1 MRASAKYLWD
11 TWLYNSESRSKE
23 EAIVHWVGGEQPFR
37 WNWGELVRA
46 AVNYAEAIRSH
57 GVRPGEIC
65 ALIIRHHKDFYPI
78 YMGISLMGGIPSILA
93 YPNPRQHPDK
103 FRQGLEGMS
112 RHSGLDWIFSERS
125 LEDTIKPLVQ
135 SETSTIRGIL
145 FPLEWKPEIRGKGTL
160 PESLSHSRRG
170 TSPDD
175 PCLLQHSS
183 GTTGLQKAVVL
194 SHRAVMEHVRLYGE
208 SIQVNGEDK
217 IASWLPLYH
226 DMGLIAAF
234 LLPLAWGIP
243 LIQLDPFEW
252 VQAPVLLLEAISR
265 EKGTLAWLPN
275 FAYNFMADRIREE
288 DLEGLRFDSVRML
301 VNCSEPV
308 RHESHQKFL
317 RRFSPLGL
325 SPDTLG
331 ASYAMAETVFAATQT
346 EPGTSA
352 KMVPVSRSGLA
363 QGHFQPVHG
372 DPGSPTKYCVSSG
385 APISGCDLKV
395 VDEKGGELPDG
406 EIGEIVIGSVSL
418 FDGYRNQP
426 EKTEE
431 VLKDGW
437 YYSGDYGARHEGE
450 YYILGRKKDII
461 IVAGNNISPEDVE
474 DAVNEVPGILPGRV
488 VAFDRENEE
497 TGTEQVCVV
506 AETEETGEA
515 GLKALRREIVKAGMR
530 IDVTVAEVYLVPP
543 RWLFKSSSGKLSRK
557 TNKQRV
563 LDTFSSR
570 GQGEDAPFS
579 RQVEQDAGK

>member
-1 MRASAKYLWD
+1 MLTSAKYLWD
-11 TWLYNSESRSKE
+11 MWQHHGETHPDT
-23 EAIVHWVGGEQPFR
+23 EAIVHWVGGEEPFR
-37 WNWGELVRA
+37 WTWGELMRA
-46 AVNYAEAIRSH
+46 AVHYAETIRNQ

-65 ALIIRHHKDFYPI
+65 ALIIRHHKDLYPV

-125 LEDTIKPLVQ
+125 MEETIKPLVQ

-145 FPLEWKPEIRGKGTL
+145 FPLEWKTAGPDRK
-160 PESLSHSRRG
+160 PWSESLSLPGRN
-170 TSPDD
+170 TTPDD

-194 SHRAVMEHVRLYGE
+194 SHRAVLEHIRLYGE
-208 SIQVNGEDK
+208 SIRISSGDK

-226 DMGLIAAF
+226 DMGLIAAY

-265 EKGTLAWLPN
+265 ENATLAWLPN
-275 FAYNFMADRIREE
+275 FSYNFMADRIREE
-288 DLEGLRFDSVRML
+288 DLKGLRFDSVRML
-301 VNCSEPV
+301 INCSEPV

-317 RRFSPLGL
+317 RRYSPLGL

-346 EPGTSA
+346 QPGARA
-352 KMVPVSRSGLA
+352 KMVPVSRSDLA
-363 QGHFQPVHG
+363 RGRFQPVHG
-372 DPGSPTKYCVSSG
+372 DPGSATKYCVSSG
-385 APISGCDLKV
+385 GPIPGCNLKV
-395 VDEKGGELPDG
+395 VDEQGRDLPDG

-426 EKTEE
+426 DKTKE

-437 YYSGDYGARHEGE
+437 YFSGDYGARFEGE

-474 DAVNEVPGILPGRV
+474 DAVNEVPGVLPGRV
-488 VAFDRENEE
+488 VAFDLENEE

-515 GLKALRREIVKAGMR
+515 ELKALRREVVKAGMR
-530 IDVTVAEVYLVPP
+530 IDVTISGVYLVPP

-563 LDTFSSR
+563 LESFPSE
-570 GQGEDAPFS
+570 GQME
-579 RQVEQDAGK
+579 